1 MILEDKYEM
10 TREQIIDGEIAEFEP
25 VAKPKRERN
34 PMYLASIVDM
44 FVEDMFTDL
53 RDLLVQND
61 QLSTDLNDSNAQ
73 IDTLNAQ
80 LQEADE
86 AAQIKQGDL
95 SKLSQAEAL
104 LNDLE
109 QTIDQFKRKREED
122 GRQIQ
127 ELSARVNAQ
136 QLDLGAF
143 EQEKQQLLERD
154 QQREQELNQLT
165 ADVNS
170 VLDALE
176 AQFSHL

>member
-1 MILEDKYEM
+1 MLLEDKYEM
-10 TREQIIDGEIAEFEP
+10 TREQILDGEIAEFEP
-25 VAKPKRERN
+25 VEKPKRERN

-44 FVEDMFTDL
+44 FVEDLFTDL
-53 RDLLVQND
+53 RALLVQND

-80 LQEADE
+80 IQEANE

-143 EQEKQQLLERD
+143 DQERQQLLERD